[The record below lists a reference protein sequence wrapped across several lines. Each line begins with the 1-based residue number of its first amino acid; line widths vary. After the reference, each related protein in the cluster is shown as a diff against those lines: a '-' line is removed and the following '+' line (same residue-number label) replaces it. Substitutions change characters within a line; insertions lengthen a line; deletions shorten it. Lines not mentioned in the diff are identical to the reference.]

1 MSNASKGTALV
12 TGASSGIGALYAE
25 RLARRGYALNRM
37 CYSFNTLANRQ
48 AFAADEA
55 VAYRYGM
62 QLDIAHVLSIT
73 PVADVCG
80 VVPVEMTYLDSHGG
94 KHILQYSEFGSGCSN

>member
-1 MSNASKGTALV
+1 MQKIL
-12 TGASSGIGALYAE
+12 L
-25 RLARRGYALNRM
+25 
-37 CYSFNTLANRQ
+37 TLALLGGFSVQ

-62 QLDIAHVLSIT
+62 QLDVAQVLSIT

>member
-1 MSNASKGTALV
+1 MQKILLILALLGGF
-12 TGASSGIGALYAE
+12 GAQ
-25 RLARRGYALNRM
+25 
-37 CYSFNTLANRQ
+37 AN
-48 AFAADEA
+48 AADEA

-62 QLDIAHVLSIT
+62 PLDIAQVLSIT

-80 VVPVEMTYLDSHGG
+80 VVPVEMAYLDSHGD

>member
-1 MSNASKGTALV
+1 MQKILLILALLGGF
-12 TGASSGIGALYAE
+12 GA
-25 RLARRGYALNRM
+25 
-37 CYSFNTLANRQ
+37 Q
-48 AFAADEA
+48 AIAADET
-55 VAYRYGM
+55 VAYRFGM
-62 QLDIAHVLSIT
+62 QLDIAQVLSIT

>member
-1 MSNASKGTALV
+1 MQKTLLTLTLIAGLSTQAHA
-12 TGASSGIGALYAE
+12 AE
-25 RLARRGYALNRM
+25 
-37 CYSFNTLANRQ
+37 
-48 AFAADEA
+48 EA

-62 QLDIAHVLSIT
+62 NLDIAKVISIT

-80 VVPVEMTYLDSHGG
+80 VVPVEMTYLDSDGA